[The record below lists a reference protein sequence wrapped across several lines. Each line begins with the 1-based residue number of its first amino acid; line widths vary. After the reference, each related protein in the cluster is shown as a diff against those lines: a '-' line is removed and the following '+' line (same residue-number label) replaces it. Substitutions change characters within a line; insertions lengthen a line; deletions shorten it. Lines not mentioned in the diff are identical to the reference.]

1 MRPQTA
7 MAEAMTKAGIDT
19 DAPLLRSIAEEQLR
33 KANLAVMD
41 ALDPFTKEMRD
52 AMGVTRALISCSLVR
67 DLASPYLES
76 IAADMRGDTL
86 KNPAKAGDAVR
97 FVDQGHPRPRFGRVD
112 ISEDEESASPLLSR
126 AQHGSSS
133 SDSDP
138 SEDGSGASR
147 VRLMDAETMLARRSI
162 PNNPRGITA
171 MRLQSQRRTTMF
183 ETFNTRQGPIGDLK
197 WSSLPRLIGENTRE
211 ATLLKMI
218 YEHAVPA
225 NGNARIREI
234 IDLPT
239 LQRMIQ
245 KAAEIAGD

>member
-76 IAADMRGDTL
+76 VAADMRGDTL
-86 KNPAKAGDAVR
+86 KNPAKAGDAAR
-97 FVDQGHPRPRFGRVD
+97 LVDQGQPRVALAASTFQRTKSPG
-112 ISEDEESASPLLSR
+112 ELCSAGVSG
-126 AQHGSSS
+126 GSSS
-133 SDSDP
+133 SDSHP
-138 SEDGSGASR
+138 SEDGSSASR
-147 VRLMDAETMLARRSI
+147 RGMDAGTMMARRSI
-162 PNNPRGITA
+162 PNDPRGIAA

>member
-7 MAEAMTKAGIDT
+7 MVEAMTKAGIDT

-33 KANLAVMD
+33 KANLSVMD

-52 AMGVTRALISCSLVR
+52 EMGVTRALISCSLVR

-97 FVDQGHPRPRFGRVD
+97 LVDQGRLRPGRVD
-112 ISEDEESASPLLSR
+112 ISEDEESGRALLSR
-126 AQHGSSS
+126 QRHGSSS

-147 VRLMDAETMLARRSI
+147 RGMDAGTMMVRRSI

-225 NGNARIREI
+225 NGDARIREI

>member
-86 KNPAKAGDAVR
+86 KNPAKAGDAAR
-97 FVDQGHPRPRFGRVD
+97 LVDQGRLRPGRVD
-112 ISEDEESASPLLSR
+112 ISEDEESVGCLLSR
-126 AQHGSSS
+126 RGHGSSS

-138 SEDGSGASR
+138 SEDGSGASMPY
-147 VRLMDAETMLARRSI
+147 LDAGSRLARRSI
-162 PNNPRGITA
+162 PNNPRGIAA